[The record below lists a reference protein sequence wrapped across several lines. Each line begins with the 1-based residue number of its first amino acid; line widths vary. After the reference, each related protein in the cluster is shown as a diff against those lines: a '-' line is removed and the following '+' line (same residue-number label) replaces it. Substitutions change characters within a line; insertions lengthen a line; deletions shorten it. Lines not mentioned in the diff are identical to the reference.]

1 MLLVFAARIG
11 RSRYDDEQNDDADD
25 DDNDDDDD
33 DGDNNDDMMEE
44 EEPRSMLLVVAVR
57 IGRSR
62 TRTVGLV
69 VAAQHS
75 RLFFKI
81 IKVFAKEVCLQ
92 FICHNHYIVI
102 YKEIVYMPNNF
113 ENLSIMGKYI
123 LCF

>member
-11 RSRYDDEQNDDADD
+11 RSRYDDEQNDDD
-25 DDNDDDDD
+25 DDNNDDKND
-33 DGDNNDDMMEE
+33 DNNDDMVEE

-75 RLFFKI
+75 RY
-81 IKVFAKEVCLQ
+81 V
-92 FICHNHYIVI
+92 
-102 YKEIVYMPNNF
+102 
-113 ENLSIMGKYI
+113 SR
-123 LCF
+123 

>member
-11 RSRYDDEQNDDADD
+11 RSRYDDEQNDD
-25 DDNDDDDD
+25 DDDDD

-75 RLFFKI
+75 RC
-81 IKVFAKEVCLQ
+81 V
-92 FICHNHYIVI
+92 
-102 YKEIVYMPNNF
+102 
-113 ENLSIMGKYI
+113 SR
-123 LCF
+123 